1 MIRIEVNNKQQIEVT
16 QQTDGDIN
24 VDKWDSKNNKT
35 DNYKISKGDFTMLL
49 NYYRHKKENNEE
61 IF

>member
-16 QQTDGDIN
+16 QQTNGTIN
-24 VDKWDSKNNKT
+24 VDKWDS
-35 DNYKISKGDFTMLL
+35 
-49 NYYRHKKENNEE
+49 ENNEE